1 MNQRAFV
8 LRVIGILSIIFSFS
22 MLPPMAVSVWYHDG
36 EFSDF
41 KVTFFTLFLIG
52 LLFIVLSRNKL
63 ATLRRRDGVL
73 IVASF
78 WLYLSLVSTIPLV
91 LGPHHLDLVDALF
104 EATSGM
110 TTTGATVIADLSQI
124 EPSIL
129 YYRQQLQWF
138 GGMGLILL
146 AIAVL
151 PMLGVGGAQLYRGE
165 TPGPMKDEK
174 LTPRLSHT
182 ARNLWLIY
190 VLITGACA
198 AGYWIAG
205 MEPLEALEH
214 SYSTVSTGGFST
226 HNESFA
232 YFQSD
237 AINNVA
243 VIFMILGSF
252 NFGVHF
258 IALRKRNPMLY
269 LKDVEVRTFLL
280 VVLFFVLLY
289 TVFLYTS
296 STYEDIGRSFEYAL
310 FEVTSIITSTG
321 FGITDFTVWPL
332 FLPVMLIFISFI
344 GGCGG
349 STAGGIK
356 VMRVLMMIKQGLH
369 EFFVLLHPKAIRP
382 VRVGNQILNE
392 NVIQAIW
399 GFFSVYIFV
408 FIVLTLGMILAGMDQ
423 VTAFSA
429 VATCINNLGPGL
441 GQVSAN
447 FADVSDSAKL
457 VGVTAMLMGRLEVF
471 TLLVI
476 LMPEFWR
483 N

>member
-1 MNQRAFV
+1 MNQRAFI
-8 LRVIGILSIIFSFS
+8 LRVIGVLSITFSFS
-22 MLPPMAVSVWYHDG
+22 MLPPMAVSVWYNDG
-36 EFSDF
+36 ELSDF
-41 KVTFFTLFLIG
+41 QVTFFILFLTG
-52 LLFIVLSRNKL
+52 LLLIVLSRNKV

-78 WLYLSLVSTIPLV
+78 WLYLSLVSTIPFM
-91 LGPHHLDLVDALF
+91 LGDHLSFIDSLF

-110 TTTGATVIADLSQI
+110 TTTGATIISDLTRI

-129 YYRQQLQWF
+129 YYRQQLQWI
-138 GGMGLILL
+138 GGMGLIVL

-198 AGYWIAG
+198 AGYWATG
-205 MEPLEALEH
+205 MGPLEALEH

-232 YFQSD
+232 YFNSD
-237 AINNVA
+237 AVNIVA

-252 NFGVHF
+252 NFGIHF
-258 IALRKRNPMLY
+258 MVLSKRNPALY
-269 LKDVEVRTFLL
+269 LKDVEIRTFLL
-280 VVLFFVLLY
+280 VVMFFVLLY
-289 TVFLYTS
+289 TGFLYS
-296 STYEDIGRSFEYAL
+296 SNTYQDVGQSFLYSL

-321 FGITDFTVWPL
+321 FGITDFTLWPL
-332 FLPVMLIFISFI
+332 FMPVLLIFISFI

-356 VMRVLMMIKQGLH
+356 VMRVLLLVKQGLH
-369 EFFVLLHPKAIRP
+369 ELFVLLHPKAIRP

-392 NVIQAIW
+392 NIIQAIW

-408 FIVLTLGMILAGMDQ
+408 FIIMTLGMILAGLDQ

-447 FADVSDSAKL
+447 FAGVSDAAKL
-457 VGVTAMLMGRLEVF
+457 VGVAAMLMGRLEVF

>member
-8 LRVIGILSIIFSFS
+8 LRVIGILSITFSFS
-22 MLPPMAVSVWYHDG
+22 MLPPMAVSVWYNDG
-36 EFSDF
+36 EHTDF
-41 KVTFFTLFLIG
+41 QVTFFTLFLTG
-52 LLFIVLSRNKL
+52 LLLCILSRNKV

-78 WLYLSLVSTIPLV
+78 WLYLSLVSTIPLM
-91 LGPHHLDLVDALF
+91 LGGHLGLIDSLF

-110 TTTGATVIADLSQI
+110 TTTGATVIADLTKI

-129 YYRQQLQWF
+129 YYRQQLQWI
-138 GGMGLILL
+138 GGMGLIVL

-151 PMLGVGGAQLYRGE
+151 PILGVGGAQLYRGE

-198 AGYWIAG
+198 AGYWAAG
-205 MEPLEALEH
+205 MAPLEALEH

-232 YFQSD
+232 FFQNE
-237 AINNVA
+237 AINIVA

-280 VVLFFVLLY
+280 VVCFFVLLY

-296 STYEDIGRSFEYAL
+296 DTYQEIGQSFEYSL
-310 FEVTSIITSTG
+310 FEVTSVITSTG
-321 FGITDFTVWPL
+321 FGITDFTLWPL
-332 FLPVMLIFISFI
+332 FMPVMLIFISFI

-356 VMRVLMMIKQGLH
+356 VMRVLLMIKQGLH
-369 EFFVLLHPKAIRP
+369 EFFVLLHPKAIQP

-392 NVIQAIW
+392 NIIQAIW

-408 FIVLTLGMILAGMDQ
+408 FIILTLGMILAGMDQ

-441 GQVSAN
+441 GDVSAN
-447 FADVSDSAKL
+447 FAGVSDAAKL
-457 VGVTAMLMGRLEVF
+457 VGVMAMLMGRLEVF

>member
-8 LRVIGILSIIFSFS
+8 LRVIGILSITFSFS

-36 EFSDF
+36 EYPDF
-41 KVTFFTLFLIG
+41 QVTFFTLFLTG
-52 LLFIVLSRNKL
+52 LLLCVLSRNKV

-78 WLYLSLVSTIPLV
+78 WLYLSLVSTIPLM
-91 LGPHHLDLVDALF
+91 LGYHHLDLVDALF

-129 YYRQQLQWF
+129 YYRQQLQWI
-138 GGMGLILL
+138 GGMGLIVL

-198 AGYWIAG
+198 AGYWLAG

-232 YFQSD
+232 YFQSN

-280 VVLFFVLLY
+280 TVLFFVLLY

-296 STYEDIGRSFEYAL
+296 STFEHIGESFEYAL
-310 FEVTSIITSTG
+310 FEVTSVITSTG
-321 FGITDFTVWPL
+321 FGITDFSVWPL
-332 FLPVMLIFISFI
+332 FMPVMLIFISFI

-447 FADVSDSAKL
+447 FADVSDAAKL

>member
-8 LRVIGILSIIFSFS
+8 LRVVGILSITISFS
-22 MLPPMAVSVWYHDG
+22 MLPPMAVSVWYNDG
-36 EFSDF
+36 ELANFQ
-41 KVTFFTLFLIG
+41 VTFFTLFLTG
-52 LLFIVLSRNKL
+52 LLLCVLTRNKL

-78 WLYLSLVSTIPLV
+78 WLYLSLVSTIPLM
-91 LGPHHLDLVDALF
+91 LGGHLGLIDSLF

-110 TTTGATVIADLSQI
+110 TTTGATVIADLTRI
-124 EPSIL
+124 DPSIL
-129 YYRQQLQWF
+129 YYRQQLQWI
-138 GGMGLILL
+138 GGMGLIVL

-151 PMLGVGGAQLYRGE
+151 PVLGVGGAQLYRGE

-190 VLITGACA
+190 VLITGSCA
-198 AGYWIAG
+198 AGYWVAG
-205 MEPLEALEH
+205 MPPLEALEH

-237 AINNVA
+237 AINIVA
-243 VIFMILGSF
+243 VVFMILGSF

-280 VVLFFVLLY
+280 FVGFFVLLY
-289 TVFLYTS
+289 TLFLYTS
-296 STYEDIGRSFEYAL
+296 DTYQGIGQSFEYSL
-310 FEVTSIITSTG
+310 FEVTSVITSTG
-321 FGITDFTVWPL
+321 FGITDFTLWPL
-332 FLPVMLIFISFI
+332 FMPVMLIFISFI

-356 VMRVLMMIKQGLH
+356 VMRVLLMIKQGLH
-369 EFFVLLHPKAIRP
+369 ELFTLLHPKAIRP

-392 NVIQAIW
+392 NIIQAIW

-408 FIVLTLGMILAGMDQ
+408 FIILTLGMIMAGMDQ

-441 GQVSAN
+441 GDVSAN
-447 FADVSDSAKL
+447 FADVSQSAKL
-457 VGVTAMLMGRLEVF
+457 VGVMAMLMGRLEVF

>member
-1 MNQRAFV
+1 
-8 LRVIGILSIIFSFS
+8 
-22 MLPPMAVSVWYHDG
+22 MAVSVWYNDG
-36 EFSDF
+36 ELSDF
-41 KVTFFTLFLIG
+41 QVTFFILFLTG
-52 LLFIVLSRNKL
+52 LLLIVLSRNKV

-78 WLYLSLVSTIPLV
+78 WLYLSLVSTIPFM
-91 LGPHHLDLVDALF
+91 LGDHLSFIDSLF

-110 TTTGATVIADLSQI
+110 TTTGATIISDLTRI

-129 YYRQQLQWF
+129 YYRQQLQWI
-138 GGMGLILL
+138 GGMGLIVL

-198 AGYWIAG
+198 AGYWATG
-205 MEPLEALEH
+205 MGPLEALEH

-232 YFQSD
+232 YFNSD
-237 AINNVA
+237 AVNIVA

-252 NFGVHF
+252 NFGIHF
-258 IALRKRNPMLY
+258 MVLSKRNPALY
-269 LKDVEVRTFLL
+269 LKDVEIRTFLL
-280 VVLFFVLLY
+280 VVMFFVLLY
-289 TVFLYTS
+289 TGFLYS
-296 STYEDIGRSFEYAL
+296 SNTYQDVGQSFLYSL

-321 FGITDFTVWPL
+321 FGITDFTLWPL
-332 FLPVMLIFISFI
+332 FMPVLLIFISFI

-356 VMRVLMMIKQGLH
+356 VMRVLLLVKQGLH
-369 EFFVLLHPKAIRP
+369 ELFVLLHPKAIRP

-392 NVIQAIW
+392 NIIQAIW

-408 FIVLTLGMILAGMDQ
+408 FIIMTLGMILAGLDQ

-447 FADVSDSAKL
+447 FAGVSDAAKL
-457 VGVTAMLMGRLEVF
+457 VGVAAMLMGRLEVF

>member
-8 LRVIGILSIIFSFS
+8 LRVIGILSITFSFS
-22 MLPPMAVSVWYHDG
+22 MLPPMAVSVWYNDG
-36 EFSDF
+36 ELSDF
-41 KVTFFTLFLIG
+41 QVTFFTLFLTG
-52 LLFIVLSRNKL
+52 LLLCIMSRNKV
-63 ATLRRRDGVL
+63 ASLRRRDGVL

-78 WLYLSLVSTIPLV
+78 WLYLSLVSTIPLM
-91 LGPHHLDLVDALF
+91 LGGHLGLVDSLF

-110 TTTGATVIADLSQI
+110 TTTGATVIADLTRI

-129 YYRQQLQWF
+129 YYRQQLQWI
-138 GGMGLILL
+138 GGMGLIVL

-151 PMLGVGGAQLYRGE
+151 PILGVGGAQLYRGE

-174 LTPRLSHT
+174 LTPRLSQT

-190 VLITGACA
+190 VLITGSCA
-198 AGYWIAG
+198 AGYWVAG
-205 MEPLEALEH
+205 MTPLEALEH

-237 AINNVA
+237 AINIVA

-258 IALRKRNPMLY
+258 IAIRKRNPLLY

-280 VVLFFVLLY
+280 VVCFFVLLY

-296 STYEDIGRSFEYAL
+296 DTYQNIGQSFEYSL
-310 FEVTSIITSTG
+310 FEVTSVITSTG
-321 FGITDFTVWPL
+321 FGITDFTLWPL
-332 FLPVMLIFISFI
+332 FMPVLLIFISFI

-356 VMRVLMMIKQGLH
+356 VMRVLLMIKQGLH
-369 EFFVLLHPKAIRP
+369 QFFVLLHPNAIRP

-392 NVIQAIW
+392 NIIQAIW

-408 FIVLTLGMILAGMDQ
+408 FIILTLGMIMAGMDQ

-441 GQVSAN
+441 GKVSAN
-447 FADVSDSAKL
+447 FAEVSDTAKV
-457 VGVTAMLMGRLEVF
+457 VGVMAMLMGRLEVF

>member
-8 LRVIGILSIIFSFS
+8 LRVIGILSITFSFS

-36 EFSDF
+36 ELPDF
-41 KVTFFTLFLIG
+41 QVTFFTLFLTG
-52 LLFIVLSRNKL
+52 LLFIVLSRNKV

-91 LGPHHLDLVDALF
+91 LGHHHLDLVDALF

-232 YFQSD
+232 YFQSN

-280 VVLFFVLLY
+280 IVSFFVLLY
-289 TVFLYTS
+289 TVFLYTT
-296 STYEDIGRSFEYAL
+296 STYEDVGKSFEYAL

-321 FGITDFTVWPL
+321 FGVTDFTLWPL
-332 FLPVMLIFISFI
+332 FMPVMLIFISFI

-356 VMRVLMMIKQGLH
+356 VMRVLLMIKQGLH

-408 FIVLTLGMILAGMDQ
+408 FILLTLGMILAGMDQ

-447 FADVSDSAKL
+447 FADVSDAAKL

>member
-1 MNQRAFV
+1 MNQRAFI
-8 LRVIGILSIIFSFS
+8 LRVIGVLSITFSFS
-22 MLPPMAVSVWYHDG
+22 MLPPMAVSVWYNDG
-36 EFSDF
+36 ELSDF
-41 KVTFFTLFLIG
+41 QVTFFTLFLSG
-52 LLFIVLSRNKL
+52 LLLIVLSRNKV
-63 ATLRRRDGVL
+63 ASLRRRDGVL

-78 WLYLSLVSTIPLV
+78 WLYLSLVSTIPFM
-91 LGPHHLDLVDALF
+91 LGNHLSLIDALF

-110 TTTGATVIADLSQI
+110 TTTGATIIPDLTQI

-129 YYRQQLQWF
+129 YYRQQLQWI
-138 GGMGLILL
+138 GGMGLIVL

-198 AGYWIAG
+198 AGYWATG
-205 MEPLEALEH
+205 MTPLEALEH

-232 YFQSD
+232 YFKSD
-237 AINNVA
+237 AVNVVA

-252 NFGVHF
+252 NFGIHF
-258 IALRKRNPMLY
+258 IVLRKRNPVLY
-269 LKDVEVRTFLL
+269 LKDVEIRTFLA

-289 TVFLYTS
+289 TGFLYS
-296 STYEDIGRSFEYAL
+296 SNTYQDVRQSFLYSL

-321 FGITDFTVWPL
+321 FGITDFTLWPL
-332 FLPVMLIFISFI
+332 FMPVLLIFISFI

-356 VMRVLMMIKQGLH
+356 VMRVLLLVKQGLH
-369 EFFVLLHPKAIRP
+369 ELFVLLHPKAIRP
-382 VRVGNQILNE
+382 VRIGNQVLNE
-392 NVIQAIW
+392 NIIQAIW

-408 FIVLTLGMILAGMDQ
+408 FIIMTLAMVLAGLDQ

-447 FADVSDSAKL
+447 FAEVSDAAKL
-457 VGVTAMLMGRLEVF
+457 VGVAAMLMGRLEVF